1 MLLDAGAD
9 SMLKDRAG
17 LRPLHYA
24 LSKGKKDAV
33 DMLKEAGRK
42 GKEVRRA

>member
-24 LSKGKKDAV
+24 LAKGRKEAVKMLREASKG
-33 DMLKEAGRK
+33 RK
-42 GKEVRRA
+42 V

>member
-9 SMLKDRAG
+9 YTLKDHAG

-24 LSKGKKDAV
+24 LAKGKKEAIE
-33 DMLKEAGRK
+33 MLQEAS
-42 GKEVRRA
+42 GKKI

>member
-9 SMLKDRAG
+9 STLKDRAG

-24 LSKGKKDAV
+24 LAKGKKEAV
-33 DMLKEAGRK
+33 EMLKEARK
-42 GKEVRRA
+42 KRGKRI